1 VTSQAS
7 GTLYLISTPIG
18 NLEDLTLR
26 AKRLLAEVD
35 LIAAEDTRHTQQLLA
50 RYDIHTPLTSYHDH
64 NKEEKAPV
72 LIERLRQ
79 GQHMALVSDAGTP
92 TISDPGYYLINGCI
106 TAGIPVSP
114 VPGPSAAL
122 AALAASGLPTDAFL
136 FAGFL
141 PRKPGA
147 RQKRLDA
154 LAPLRETLIFFES
167 PHRLPKL
174 LEELQIHLGD
184 RRLAVCRELTK
195 LHEEIVR
202 GRLSEVV
209 EQFKGKNVKGEITI
223 VVEGN
228 RERSRGDQSPHFRI
242 VTR

>member
-1 VTSQAS
+1 MSSTS
-7 GTLYLISTPIG
+7 GTLYLVSTPIG

-26 AKRLLAEVD
+26 ARRLLAEAD

-64 NKEEKAPV
+64 NKEEKTPV

-79 GQHMALVSDAGTP
+79 GRIIALVSDAGTP
-92 TISDPGYYLINGCI
+92 TVSDPGYYLITNCI
-106 TAGIPVSP
+106 AAGIPVSP
-114 VPGPSAAL
+114 VPGPSAPL

-147 RQKRLDA
+147 RQKRLEA
-154 LAPLRETLIFFES
+154 LAPLRETVILFES
-167 PHRLPKL
+167 PHRLVRL
-174 LEELQIHLGD
+174 LEELQARLGD
-184 RRLAVCRELTK
+184 RRVAVCRELTK
-195 LHEEIVR
+195 LHEEIIR
-202 GRLSEVV
+202 GRLSEMV
-209 EQFKGKNVKGEITI
+209 EQLKGKTVKGEITL

-228 RERSRGDQSPHFRI
+228 RS
-242 VTR
+242 

>member
-1 VTSQAS
+1 MAGPS
-7 GTLYLISTPIG
+7 GTLYLVSTPIG
-18 NLEDLTLR
+18 NLEDLTVR
-26 AKRLLAEVD
+26 ARRLLAEVQ

-79 GQHMALVSDAGTP
+79 GQSMALVSDAGTP

-106 TAGIPVSP
+106 AAGITVSP
-114 VPGPSAAL
+114 VPGPSASL

-141 PRKPGA
+141 PRKSGA
-147 RQKRLDA
+147 RQRRLEQ

-167 PHRLPKL
+167 PHRIARL
-174 LEELQIHLGD
+174 LDELQQTLGD
-184 RRLAVCRELTK
+184 RRVAIGRELTK
-195 LHEEIVR
+195 LHEEMMR
-202 GRLSEVV
+202 GKLSEVA
-209 EQFKGKNVKGEITI
+209 EKLKGRTVKGEITV

-228 RERSRGDQSPHFRI
+228 R
-242 VTR
+242 

>member
-1 VTSQAS
+1 MSTPPP

-26 AKRLLAEVD
+26 AKRLLAEVH

-79 GQHMALVSDAGTP
+79 GQTIALVADAGTP
-92 TISDPGYYLINGCI
+92 TISDPGYYLITGCI
-106 TAGIPVSP
+106 AANITVSP
-114 VPGPSAAL
+114 IPGPSAPL

-141 PRKPGA
+141 PKKPGA
-147 RQKRLDA
+147 RQKRLEA

-167 PHRLPKL
+167 PHRLHRL
-174 LEELQIHLGD
+174 LDELQARFGD
-184 RRLAVCRELTK
+184 RRLAVGRELTK
-195 LHEEIVR
+195 LHEEIIR
-202 GRLSEVV
+202 GRLSEVTAKLTGRV
-209 EQFKGKNVKGEITI
+209 IKGEVTV

-228 RERSRGDQSPHFRI
+228 R
-242 VTR
+242 

>member
-1 VTSQAS
+1 MTSPNS
-7 GTLYLISTPIG
+7 GILYLVSTPIG
-18 NLEDLTLR
+18 NLEDFTLR

-35 LIAAEDTRHTQQLLA
+35 LVAAEDTRHTQQLLQ

-79 GQHMALVSDAGTP
+79 GQHIALVADAGTP

-106 TAGIPVSP
+106 AAGIRVSP
-114 VPGPSAAL
+114 VPGPSALL

-141 PRKPGA
+141 PRKAGA
-147 RQKRLDA
+147 RQRRLTQ

-167 PHRLPKL
+167 PHRVGRL
-174 LEELQIHLGD
+174 LEELPEVFGD
-184 RRLAVCRELTK
+184 RRVAVGRELTK
-195 LHEEIVR
+195 LHEEIIR
-202 GRLSEVV
+202 GRLSEVA
-209 EQFKGKNVKGEITI
+209 EQFKGRSVKGELTV

-228 RERSRGDQSPHFRI
+228 R
-242 VTR
+242 